1 MNDPENDSEFV
12 AFLNNTNTN
21 YIKDG
26 YLNIV
31 ATWANYTNNLPF
43 AVDGC
48 TSRKVNPSRKK
59 DCGPQIPLQYKLPP
73 VHSAKLHTFGK
84 FQFKYGRVEIRARMP
99 IGDWLY
105 PYLILQPIKYRS
117 EENFVNQL
125 RIAFTR
131 SNALL
136 QNNESIPI
144 SRDRLF
150 GSAVLWKSG
159 KFSEYVHFKKYST
172 YNPLSNDFHNYTLI
186 WHKDHI
192 TYKVDN
198 NTYGTITNSTVL
210 NAFNSECYIVL
221 GLSAAGNVNFPD
233 ETIMFKHKR
242 FLNNDPMG
250 PYQFEKFTDKKTWTQ
265 PNLLID
271 SVYVYKTHGTDE

>member
-1 MNDPENDSEFV
+1 
-12 AFLNNTNTN
+12 
-21 YIKDG
+21 
-26 YLNIV
+26 
-31 ATWANYTNNLPF
+31 
-43 AVDGC
+43 
-48 TSRKVNPSRKK
+48 
-59 DCGPQIPLQYKLPP
+59 
-73 VHSAKLHTFGK
+73 
-84 FQFKYGRVEIRARMP
+84 MP

-125 RIAFTR
+125 RIAYTR

-136 QNNESIPI
+136 QNRNSIPI

-159 KFSEYVHFKKYST
+159 KFSEYVHFKKYQT
-172 YNPLSNDFHNYTLI
+172 PNELSHDFHNYTLN
-186 WHKDHI
+186 WHKDRI

-198 NTYGTITNSTVL
+198 ITYGTITNATVL

-233 ETIMFKHKR
+233 YTVMSNHKR

-250 PYQFEKFTDKKTWTQ
+250 PHKFESFNTTKETWTQ

-271 SVYVYKTHGTDE
+271 YVYVYKTHGTEE